1 MDPLELADRKKHI
14 SIDLNVPLNG
24 KDKLSER
31 LRTMKELGWSGAAIS
46 VYVPSGK
53 EIPKPPVIKE
63 NFGLKLFTRV
73 TVSSNLASATCHQKI
88 N

>member
-14 SIDLNVPLNG
+14 PIDLNVPLNG

-31 LRTMKELGWSGAAIS
+31 LKTIKDLGWSGAAVS

-63 NFGLKLFTRV
+63 DFGLRLFTRV
-73 TVSSNLASATCHQKI
+73 TVSAFAFTCFSP
-88 N
+88 